1 MIVAVAMS
9 EPDAGS
15 ALTDLKTKGR
25 VTNDKVILNG
35 LKDGAPAAVMRMV
48 MLFIAVCPMI
58 RARKALVLFLSRK
71 TRQAYLSASR
81 KVLWV
86 SAGPSCDTFFG

>member
-35 LKDGAPAAVMRMV
+35 LKRWCSGGGHADGYVVYCRLSDDPGA
-48 MLFIAVCPMI
+48 
-58 RARKALVLFLSRK
+58 KALVLFLSKR
-71 TRQAYLSASR
+71 RAR
-81 KVLWV
+81 HIFRP
-86 SAGPSCDTFFG
+86 AGKSYGFPRSPFL